1 MSLDCGRKLN
11 FNHMFKDL
19 KKTLYYK
26 GVFCTSLY
34 APHNSE
40 TEEDHTLRY
49 SDRLSHH
56 PDHGRLNSVNLLPES
71 GTFSAGVD
79 LFERPVHLTAL
90 LTKVWFCFSEILWWW
105 GLSQKSFSPVVQIF
119 CLQGQPIRKVALK
132 QLITQKG
139 WTGVCTK
146 ALYNVEKDFLNI
158 MNNAKLLWSQTIKIR
173 CLKWKE

>member
-1 MSLDCGRKLN
+1 MTNSLN

-49 SDRLSHH
+49 SDRLIHH
-56 PDHGRLNSVNLLPES
+56 LDHGRLNSVNLLPES
-71 GTFSAGVD
+71 GTFSAGVVD

-90 LTKVWFCFSEILWWW
+90 LTKV
-105 GLSQKSFSPVVQIF
+105 
-119 CLQGQPIRKVALK
+119 
-132 QLITQKG
+132 
-139 WTGVCTK
+139 
-146 ALYNVEKDFLNI
+146 
-158 MNNAKLLWSQTIKIR
+158 
-173 CLKWKE
+173 

>member
-1 MSLDCGRKLN
+1 MDRWPIQPNICMSLDCGRKLN

-90 LTKVWFCFSEILWWW
+90 LTKV
-105 GLSQKSFSPVVQIF
+105 
-119 CLQGQPIRKVALK
+119 
-132 QLITQKG
+132 
-139 WTGVCTK
+139 
-146 ALYNVEKDFLNI
+146 
-158 MNNAKLLWSQTIKIR
+158 
-173 CLKWKE
+173 

>member
-1 MSLDCGRKLN
+1 MLPTIQRRKRII
-11 FNHMFKDL
+11 
-19 KKTLYYK
+19 
-26 GVFCTSLY
+26 
-34 APHNSE
+34 
-40 TEEDHTLRY
+40 RY
-49 SDRLSHH
+49 VILTVSSIIRITA
-56 PDHGRLNSVNLLPES
+56 GWIQW
-71 GTFSAGVD
+71 TFSQN
-79 LFERPVHLTAL
+79 LEHLAQVWSTCL
-90 LTKVWFCFSEILWWW
+90 KGQYTSQRSFTKVWFCFSEILWWW

-146 ALYNVEKDFLNI
+146 ALYNVEKDFLKI

>member
-19 KKTLYYK
+19 IKTLYYK

-119 CLQGQPIRKVALK
+119 CLQGQPIRKKVALK

-146 ALYNVEKDFLNI
+146 ALYNIEKDFLKI
-158 MNNAKLLWSQTIKIR
+158 MNNAKLLYNVKIR